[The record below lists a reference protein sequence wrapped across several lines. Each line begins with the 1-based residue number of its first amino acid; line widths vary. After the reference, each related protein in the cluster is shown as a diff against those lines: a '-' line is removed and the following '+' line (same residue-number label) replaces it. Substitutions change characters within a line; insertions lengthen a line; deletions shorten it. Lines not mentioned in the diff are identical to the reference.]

1 MGKGNTYLMDR
12 NRVYTK
18 VNVNGDNT
26 GMVNM
31 RHIGDM
37 YMLLDRLKHNNNRFF
52 RISPILSTIR

>member
-1 MGKGNTYLMDR
+1 MDR

-37 YMLLDRLKHNNNRFF
+37 YMLLDRLMRNNNQFF